1 VSRGVRR
8 VWVTVVDG
16 LLGLVV
22 GLTTGLLLRPI
33 DSNAIEAADTWFV
46 GIVGVAALVGLDFW
60 SRESERRREGERL
73 QLEANNVLC
82 VARLVGTHPPDRQQ
96 INVDQIEV
104 QVMNYSG
111 RVITDIRYELPLA
124 ELDSPLVLREGLGP
138 SEQATQVHRVSPFAV
153 HKDKRHLHGA
163 KVTFSLDGFRWLGQ
177 YGQPA
182 RRCRN
187 PTGEV

>member
-1 VSRGVRR
+1 
-8 VWVTVVDG
+8 VVVG

-60 SRESERRREGERL
+60 SRESERRRERERL

-104 QVMNYSG
+104 QVMNYS
-111 RVITDIRYELPLA
+111 A
-124 ELDSPLVLREGLGP
+124 
-138 SEQATQVHRVSPFAV
+138 A
-153 HKDKRHLHGA
+153 
-163 KVTFSLDGFRWLGQ
+163 
-177 YGQPA
+177 
-182 RRCRN
+182 
-187 PTGEV
+187 